1 MREAFRV
8 EYLLMKDAQ
17 SSHSKSWDIPIWNVK
32 TSKEIS
38 FIMLVKNNVIQSNIP
53 RNFHDKIS
61 LRISLLQEEL
71 KNVVIYNYK

>member
-32 TSKEIS
+32 TSKEIDEDLMVFWS
-38 FIMLVKNNVIQSNIP
+38 FKV
-53 RNFHDKIS
+53 FG
-61 LRISLLQEEL
+61 
-71 KNVVIYNYK
+71 